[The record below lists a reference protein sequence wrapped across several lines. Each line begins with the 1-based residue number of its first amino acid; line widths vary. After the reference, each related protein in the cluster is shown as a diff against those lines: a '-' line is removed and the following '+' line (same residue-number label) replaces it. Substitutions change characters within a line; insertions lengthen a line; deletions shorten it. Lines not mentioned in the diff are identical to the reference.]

1 MSPPVKICAVLTA
14 FNRREQTVDALRF
27 FFRQGQ
33 GMDLTAVLTD
43 DDSTDG
49 TTAAVQVEFRE
60 LTDLSSDMGADMAA
74 GLVSDLS
81 SNA

>member
-1 MSPPVKICAVLTA
+1 MRGADRVY
-14 FNRREQTVDALRF
+14 RREQTVDALRF
-27 FFRQGQ
+27 FFRQGE

-60 LTDLSSDMGADMAA
+60 LTELSSDMGADMAA